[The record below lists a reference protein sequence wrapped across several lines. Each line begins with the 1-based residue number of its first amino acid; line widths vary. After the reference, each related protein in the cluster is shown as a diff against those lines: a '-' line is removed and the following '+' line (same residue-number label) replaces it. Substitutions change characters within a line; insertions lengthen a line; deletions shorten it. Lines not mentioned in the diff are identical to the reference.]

1 MKGKNT
7 MRKLTYRY
15 PSKAGAAIISA
26 AMLLSM
32 TACNTDKKTEVNT
45 QAPGTADPTEAI
57 INITEPDE
65 NTAQSDNNSGDPL
78 SSSKKKAYS
87 AYLEKLESLKDT
99 ISVYTWM
106 NIGGGDSNWLY
117 PQENIPCA
125 LYDLTGDGIEEM
137 IVMEGQKNLSANLEV
152 YSYNE
157 STEETSVILFVG
169 YLNPQIEIGRGVTVA
184 ATNDGRLLISDNPR
198 DDSEYNSCIT
208 YAYNGFELLP
218 DQSAEDLVSYTED
231 MSQKYHEYKI
241 NDGSVS
247 ESDYTEKMNKMI
259 DSIDVL
265 MQYGFVIGDKMQSKI
280 EGMTSIAMSYDQLHE
295 YLEQHL

>member
-1 MKGKNT
+1 

-15 PSKAGAAIISA
+15 TSKAGAAALSA
-26 AMLLSM
+26 VMLLSM
-32 TACNTDKKTEVNT
+32 TACNDANKKTGST
-45 QAPGTADPTEAI
+45 TEAQGTSVSGEAN
-57 INITEPDE
+57 INITEPAE
-65 NTAQSDNNSGDPL
+65 NSVQSDNTSGDPL
-78 SSSKKKAYS
+78 SDTQKKAYK
-87 AYLEKLESLKDT
+87 AYLDTLEGLEDT

-152 YSYNE
+152 YSYDQ

-218 DQSAEDLVSYTED
+218 DQSAMDLVSYTED